1 MKIVPV
7 LCGAL
12 LVCGIASGR
21 PLVLE
26 PTNTFPDTAEFIGL
40 SGNQAFLTNTIWED
54 QSDPDLPQVVTQ
66 VVKLYQRGANGQ
78 WMYVRDIISE
88 RNTWS
93 QNIGYNL
100 DVQGSVAAVA
110 LPSGLHIFERTS
122 GGWLESSLDIPRPQ
136 GYAVSVDSG
145 RVLAIETG
153 EPGVCALEA
162 VVLERGTN
170 GHWNISAHLPAPAGA
185 CVSFFAL
192 DANAA
197 ALLSH
202 PASQTQGVNST
213 ALRVFERSGS
223 AWIQAAQFASTESN
237 TYGPQ
242 LYGPSLDIHSGL
254 ALVSSTDKGM
264 HVYRRGSSGWTEG
277 EPLKFPDSYDYG
289 GEEARSIQI
298 TDAYVLAAG
307 YNNNRQTDAAYLFR
321 NEPANAFPHLAVLT
335 VASSNGL
342 NDGVIEGNRVLANGF
357 GFPRIYELPAS
368 FTPRPVV
375 QDDFEAGPGPW
386 QILPGSQFSVVQ
398 KGPSHVWRQSSLAG
412 NAGAMLNVDRT
423 NQSVSA
429 DITATAVNGN
439 DRWVGLVTRYT
450 DESNYYY
457 LTVRGLI
464 DDIERIV
471 LKRMQNGVWTDL
483 ATYPVATGVQLNQRI
498 RLTLESTG
506 NYHAVFLDNQLL
518 MRAYDG
524 AHPHG
529 KAGLRMFKAAAEFDN
544 VVLTPGPLMRQ
555 STLGPATAGGTWMSA
570 PEGWP
575 HGRAVQTS
583 LEGNARAMFGT
594 PVEDSIAT
602 AMLRIDAF
610 NAAGTPW
617 AGLMS
622 RYVNSSNYYYVTLRK
637 SNELSL
643 RKLTNGVITV
653 LGTVPLTVTPGTA
666 YRVRFETVG
675 DRLRVFVND
684 QLKLERAGAQIV
696 AGRTGVVMYRARAT
710 LSTYAL
716 FSP

>member
-1 MKIVPV
+1 M
-7 LCGAL
+7 
-12 LVCGIASGR
+12 
-21 PLVLE
+21 
-26 PTNTFPDTAEFIGL
+26 
-40 SGNQAFLTNTIWED
+40 
-54 QSDPDLPQVVTQ
+54 
-66 VVKLYQRGANGQ
+66 
-78 WMYVRDIISE
+78 
-88 RNTWS
+88 
-93 QNIGYNL
+93 
-100 DVQGSVAAVA
+100 
-110 LPSGLHIFERTS
+110 
-122 GGWLESSLDIPRPQ
+122 
-136 GYAVSVDSG
+136 
-145 RVLAIETG
+145 
-153 EPGVCALEA
+153 
-162 VVLERGTN
+162 LERGTN

-185 CVSFFAL
+185 CVSNGAL

-202 PASQTQGVNST
+202 PPGEAEGIINST
-213 ALRVFERSGS
+213 ALRIFERSGS
-223 AWIQAAQFASTESN
+223 AWIQAAQFASTESS
-237 TYGPQ
+237 TYGSQ
-242 LYGPSLDIHSGL
+242 LYGPVLDIHSGL

-277 EPLKFPDSYDYG
+277 DPLKFPDSYDYA
-289 GEEARSIQI
+289 GEFARSIEI

-321 NEPANAFPHLAVLT
+321 NAPANSFPHLAVLT
-335 VASSNGL
+335 VASSNGFY
-342 NDGVIEGNRVLANGF
+342 DAVIDGNRVLANGF
-357 GFPRIYELPAS
+357 GYPGTFELPTS
-368 FTPRPVV
+368 FTTPPVV

-398 KGPSHVWRQSSLAG
+398 KGPSHVWRQSSLA
-412 NAGAMLNVDRT
+412 ASAAAVFDADRT

-429 DITATAVNGN
+429 EITATAVNGN

-450 DESNYYY
+450 DDSNYYY
-457 LTVRGLI
+457 VTIRGLT
-464 DDIERIV
+464 DDSERIV
-471 LKRMQNGVWTDL
+471 LKRMQNGVFTEL
-483 ATYPVATGVQLNQRI
+483 TSYSVATGIGLNQRI

-506 NYHAVFLDNQLL
+506 RYHAVFLDNELI

-529 KAGLRMFKAAAEFDN
+529 KAGLRMYKAAAEFDN

-555 STLGPATAGGTWMSA
+555 SSLGPATEGGTWTSA

-575 HGRAVQTS
+575 PGRAVQTS
-583 LEGNARAMFGT
+583 LEGGARAIFGT

-610 NAAGTPW
+610 NAPGRPW

-622 RYVNSSNYYYVTLRK
+622 RYVDSSNYYYVTLRK

-653 LGTVPLTVTPGTA
+653 LGTVPLTVTRGTT

-684 QLKLERAGAQIV
+684 ALKLERAGAQIV

-710 LSTYAL
+710 VSTYAL